1 MTERSIKAKNLT
13 PLSYKNSSDNIHF
26 RRVSFEISQ
35 LPSLEP
41 LYAKDNHMVLLN
53 HSATDTKV
61 IWSWMSCWTAS
72 FVDVSATSLCL
83 WSRQSWRTSINQTV
97 TEPRARSWA
106 CPVTFVLAPLFSF
119 VWCHLISFFKFN
131 KLWRYCKMNSRQW
144 EYL

>member
-13 PLSYKNSSDNIHF
+13 PLSYKTPVTTS
-26 RRVSFEISQ
+26 ISEGFH
-35 LPSLEP
+35 LKSASYHHLSLYT
-41 LYAKDNHMVLLN
+41 LKTTTWSYWTTLRLIQ
-53 HSATDTKV
+53 KV

-131 KLWRYCKMNSRQW
+131 KLWRLCKMNSRQW